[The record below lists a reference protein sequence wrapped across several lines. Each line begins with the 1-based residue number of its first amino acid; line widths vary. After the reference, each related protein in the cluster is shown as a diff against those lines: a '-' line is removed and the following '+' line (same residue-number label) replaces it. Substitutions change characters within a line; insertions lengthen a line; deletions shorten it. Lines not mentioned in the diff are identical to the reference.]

1 MSRAEDALMRLYESA
16 SLRDELTD
24 EEAQQLLKWAEDEVV
39 RLDESGADDDAFE
52 ARVDTLMRLLK
63 QMNRYA
69 GRQGQMS
76 AQGVDQTPQQIAG
89 LASELGHAA
98 DAAQIGAASTGD
110 PLGTVQA
117 LTALFS
123 MPETATTTA
132 NAPNDAESTALVSGA
147 REAAAPETAATTA
160 NAPNGAD
167 PSGEPAASSD
177 SADPI
182 PHDEPPTDQPAPPV
196 ATTPTI
202 DYLPLDS
209 FGDDVED
216 RTDER

>member
-1 MSRAEDALMRLYESA
+1 M
-16 SLRDELTD
+16 
-24 EEAQQLLKWAEDEVV
+24 
-39 RLDESGADDDAFE
+39 RLDESGADDAAFE
-52 ARVDTLMRLLK
+52 ARVETLIRLLK

-69 GRQGQMS
+69 GRQGQTS
-76 AQGVDQTPQQIAG
+76 AQGVDETPQQIAG
-89 LASELGHAA
+89 LASELGHAT

-123 MPETATTTA
+123 MPESATTTA
-132 NAPNDAESTALVSGA
+132 NAPNGADPTALDTGA
-147 REAAAPETAATTA
+147 PPPIAPESAATTA

-182 PHDEPPTDQPAPPV
+182 PPDEPPTEQPMPPVDAAPP
-196 ATTPTI
+196 I

-209 FGDDVED
+209 FGDDID
-216 RTDER
+216 DPTDET

>member
-24 EEAQQLLKWAEDEVV
+24 DEAEHLLKWAEAEVA

-69 GRQGQMS
+69 GRQGQIA
-76 AQGVDQTPQQIAG
+76 AQGVDAAPQQIAG
-89 LASELGHAA
+89 LANELGHGA
-98 DAAQIGAASTGD
+98 DAAQIDAASTGD

-123 MPETATTTA
+123 PPE
-132 NAPNDAESTALVSGA
+132 S
-147 REAAAPETAATTA
+147 AAPAEPDP
-160 NAPNGAD
+160 APT
-167 PSGEPAASSD
+167 D

-182 PHDEPPTDQPAPPV
+182 PHDPLPSASAIESTETRGD
-196 ATTPTI
+196 
-202 DYLPLDS
+202 LPLNPP
-209 FGDDVED
+209 GDDVED
-216 RTDER
+216 PTDEI